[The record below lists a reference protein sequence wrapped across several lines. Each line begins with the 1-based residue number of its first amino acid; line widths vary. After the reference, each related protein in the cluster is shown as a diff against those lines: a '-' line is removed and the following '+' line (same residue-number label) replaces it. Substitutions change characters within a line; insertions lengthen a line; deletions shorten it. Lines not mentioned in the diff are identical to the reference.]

1 MRDHAR
7 RRWFASVLTFLMM
20 VPYLLWAGPARAQ
33 SAPIDVYVLD
43 FNNKTTV
50 GGTLL
55 GKVAAAQVSLQLSE
69 STSWSVIADAQVQ
82 RRIQELNIR
91 PPFDRVNRVQIA
103 DGIDAQA
110 IVYGNI
116 TQARVTGGAS
126 PQAYVR
132 LEVVVEDKRT
142 GTLINGANVDG
153 LSTPRMGYTGDA
165 DILLEEALGKAAY
178 KAREFM
184 DRFRLPEG
192 TVLNTTVVGSVE
204 SPELDALI
212 NIGARQGVR
221 RGMELIVTRQR
232 EPVGRAKVVSVDSDV
247 STARVVENV
256 QGVRPE
262 DRVRAIFNFADFPLT
277 RSKLRSMSAPEG
289 LMRVGSALP
298 GAAKPNGGN
307 TISERG
313 EGQPARVAKA
323 GTGAEFVPF
332 KAREEGDRLAQNTV
346 PTPPPVV
353 VEEPDLD
360 RPSPERQGPLGGI
373 ISRNA
378 FRTLVGG
385 LLIVGILAI
394 GGRGGQ
400 NSARAHETTAYG
412 IQFQVGDPGAKIRV
426 NWSRPKSVK
435 SSQVLQYVVWRQD
448 TVTGQL
454 QIVGALDTDTLRS
467 FTDTEATRNVN
478 AFDGD
483 PGSDDAGARTVI
495 QNVPGIQPGVQYRYQ
510 IATAFTAGLED
521 RDGDGMPDNTGGTD
535 EAFMSPLSLP
545 TAFVTAITPP
555 VIARP
560 IQGEQVDLQEVT
572 VEWQQTPGANT
583 YFIWFSR
590 NPTFPENSR
599 VRFGPFTTIPINQ
612 GGPDTVTQVIDARSN
627 RLLGAQTIY
636 ISVGARNSTDSIA
649 PKPFGAVF
657 SAPVAV
663 QPETPPP
670 DPPTQQSAG
679 ATGKKRAGTPRG
691 GLPVPRG
698 GVSGRKK

>member
-1 MRDHAR
+1 MRDHTR

-55 GKVAAAQVSLQLSE
+55 GKVAAAQISLQLSE

-116 TQARVTGGAS
+116 TQARITGGGS

-204 SPELDALI
+204 NPELDALI
-212 NIGARQGVR
+212 NMGARQGVR

-232 EPVGRAKVVSVDSDV
+232 EPVGRAKIVSVDSDV
-247 STARVVENV
+247 STARVLENV

-277 RSKLRSMSAPEG
+277 RSKLRSMSVPEG
-289 LMRVGSALP
+289 IQKVGSALP
-298 GAAKPNGGN
+298 GATQKSSTGPGASDPAG
-307 TISERG
+307 S
-313 EGQPARVAKA
+313 QPVRIAKA
-323 GTGAEFVPF
+323 GGGAEFIPF

-360 RPSPERQGPLGGI
+360 RPSPERQGPLGGLI
-373 ISRNA
+373 NRNA

-400 NSARAHETTAYG
+400 NSARAHETEAYG
-412 IQFQVGDPGAKIRV
+412 VQYQIGDPGAKIRV

-454 QIVGALDTDTLRS
+454 QIVGAVDTDTLRT
-467 FTDTEATRNVN
+467 FTDTEATRTVN
-478 AFDGD
+478 AFSGD
-483 PGSDDAGARTVI
+483 PGSDDAGTRTTI

-510 IATAFTAGLED
+510 IATAFAAGLED
-521 RDGDGMPDNTGGTD
+521 RDNDMMPDEG
-535 EAFMSPLSLP
+535 EEFMSPLSLP

-560 IQGEQVDLQEVT
+560 IQGEQVDLSEVT

-583 YFIWFSR
+583 YFVWFSR

-599 VRFGPFTTIPINQ
+599 VRFGPFTTIPSNQ
-612 GGPDTVTQVIDARSN
+612 GGPESVTQVIDARSN

-636 ISVGARNSTDSIA
+636 VSVGARNSTDPVA
-649 PKPFGAVF
+649 PKPFGAIF
-657 SAPVAV
+657 SAPVAI
-663 QPETPPP
+663 QPETVPPP
-670 DPPTQQSAG
+670 PPTQSSAG
-679 ATGKKRAGTPRG
+679 PGGKKGTGTPRG

-698 GVSGRKK
+698 GNSGRKK